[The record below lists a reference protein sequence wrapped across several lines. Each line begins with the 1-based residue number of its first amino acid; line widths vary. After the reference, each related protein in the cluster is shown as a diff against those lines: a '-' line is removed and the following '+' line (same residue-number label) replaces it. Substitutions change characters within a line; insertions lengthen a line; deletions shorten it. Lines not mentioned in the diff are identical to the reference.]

1 MIDTRTRFAAWMI
14 VASAAAGMEPPQA
27 DGALP
32 CDTWLRIT
40 ARGWSSTLGNAE
52 GAANH
57 VEDAAID

>member
-1 MIDTRTRFAAWMI
+1 MI